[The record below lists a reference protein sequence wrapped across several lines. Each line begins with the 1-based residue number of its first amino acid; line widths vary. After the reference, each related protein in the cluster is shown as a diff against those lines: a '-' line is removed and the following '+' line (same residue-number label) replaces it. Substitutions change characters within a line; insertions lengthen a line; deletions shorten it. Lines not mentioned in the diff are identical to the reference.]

1 MDTQQKG
8 AVVDYHKRPEWSY
21 SSMKKIIDSGIDYAV
36 AAKNGDLGEPQSKFI
51 DMGQLVHMI
60 ILGGEDTFAVSDFP
74 DFRTKAAREWRDEQL
89 EAGKNIITQQMFD
102 DASDI
107 IAHVEAHPFS
117 KQFLFGTGVTHEQ
130 EVFAATAEGVKL
142 RGKADAIKLANSA
155 AIITD
160 IKTTAQFDKFFKTA
174 QSKHYDL
181 QAANYTLMTA
191 SSLKVDPQLINF
203 MFCVVETVAPYRV
216 QYMHASLEF
225 VEAGERKLRNCID
238 EIVKFGDKTPNFL
251 IEDIRELGDWSI

>member
-1 MDTQQKG
+1 MPDN
-8 AVVDYHKRPEWSY
+8 YHKRPEWSY
-21 SSMKKIIDSGIDYAV
+21 SSMKKILDSGIDYAV

-60 ILGGEDTFAVSDFP
+60 ILGGEDTFAISEFP
-74 DFRTKAAREWRDEQL
+74 DFRTKAAREWRDAQL
-89 EAGKNIITQQMFD
+89 EAGKNIITQEMFN
-102 DASDI
+102 DASKI
-107 IAHVEAHPFS
+107 VANVENHPYS
-117 KQFLFGTGVTHEQ
+117 KEFLLGTGVTHEH
-130 EVFAATAEGVKL
+130 EVFATSAEGVEL
-142 RGKADAIKLANSA
+142 RGKADAIRLAGDA
-155 AIITD
+155 TIITD

-191 SSLKVDPQLINF
+191 SSLKVDSSLVNF

-216 QYMHASLEF
+216 QYMHASIEF
-225 VEAGERKLRNCID
+225 VESGERKLRTCID
-238 EIVKFGDKTPNFL
+238 EIKKFGNNKPNFL